1 MPKMEKKMFVTFAID
16 FFDKTLPQ
24 QSPLVTFVGQY
35 LYWTYE
41 QVQWS
46 KKIVVLNLRKKWTIN
61 FCEYKYYYR

>member
-1 MPKMEKKMFVTFAID
+1 MFVTFAID

-46 KKIVVLNLRKKWTIN
+46 KKIVVLNLRKNGPLTFVNTSTIGK
-61 FCEYKYYYR
+61 FFSSSFL